1 MKRSS
6 SGNSE
11 LQRSRTSDSLLARS
25 CTSDS
30 QMTDASDDITEV
42 RLESQDSQTSWTDDL
57 DLQHPDI
64 EAKSSIVAKCL

>member
-1 MKRSS
+1 MNRSS

-11 LQRSRTSDSLLARS
+11 LQRSRTSDSLLTRS

-30 QMTDASDDITEV
+30 QMTDASDDIEV
-42 RLESQDSQTSWTDDL
+42 RLESQDSQTSWTDGL